1 MVKLINLFKKN
12 KIKMKYQKLIII
24 KITLMF
30 IFIKKKLFL
39 DQKFIERGVN
49 FYLNTKLFLIKSKN
63 ENSSNI

>member
-39 DQKFIERGVN
+39 DQKFIKRGVN